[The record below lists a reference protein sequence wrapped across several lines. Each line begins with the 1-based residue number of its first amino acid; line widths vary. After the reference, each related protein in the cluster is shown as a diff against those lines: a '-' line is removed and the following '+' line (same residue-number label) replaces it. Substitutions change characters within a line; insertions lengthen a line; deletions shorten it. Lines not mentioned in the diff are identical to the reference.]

1 MNDTLPPEV
10 DALREA
16 RLKGSWHAHR
26 PVWVAVIVIL
36 VIVAGAL
43 AWFLLRAPATTPA
56 GKGKAGTDPNA
67 RPLPVAA
74 APARKGNIDV
84 YIDALG
90 TVTPRNTVVVHS
102 RVDGQLMSVGFRE
115 GQKVK
120 TGDLVAQL
128 DPRPFEVQLTQ
139 ANGTM
144 AHDQALLQNAR
155 IDLERY
161 RTLLK
166 QDSIAS
172 QQVDT
177 QAALVRQYEGQVQA
191 DQGAIDNAKL
201 QLTYSRVTAPISGRV
216 GLRLVDPG
224 NIVHAS
230 DANGLVTI
238 TQEQPITVIFPV
250 AEDDV
255 PRIVKRM
262 QSGGPVTVDAYDRT
276 GKTKLAT
283 GRLLTLDNQIDTTTG
298 TVKLKAE
305 MPNDDGALF
314 PNQFV
319 NVRMAVETRQDATL
333 VPSAAIQRGT
343 PGTFVF
349 LVKPDQSVAVTP
361 VKLGAVEGET
371 TEVKSGLGSGDRV
384 VVDGAD
390 KLRDGAK
397 VEVVDANARATGQT
411 APPSKGSPGAGQ
423 APGAPGRSAKGG

>member
-10 DALREA
+10 YAPPAVREKAAWRSRWRLILAALVVIA
-16 RLKGSWHAHR
+16 ILAVGV
-26 PVWVAVIVIL
+26 VWYL
-36 VIVAGAL
+36 S
-43 AWFLLRAPATTPA
+43 RTPANAPA
-56 GKGKAGTDPNA
+56 GKGRSGLGA
-67 RPLPVAA
+67 PLPVVAA
-74 APARKGNIDV
+74 AARKGNIDV

-90 TVTPRNTVVVHS
+90 TVTPRNTVVVHT
-102 RVDGQLMSVGFRE
+102 RVDGQLMNVGFQE
-115 GQKVK
+115 GQVVK
-120 TGDLVAQL
+120 AGDLLAQL
-128 DPRPFEVQLTQ
+128 DPRPFQVMLTQ

-144 AHDQALLQNAR
+144 VHDQALLKNAQ

-177 QAALVRQYEGQVQA
+177 QEALVRQDEGQVEN

-201 QLTYSRVTAPISGRV
+201 QLVYSRVTAPITGRV

-224 NIVHAS
+224 NIVHAA

-238 TQEQPITVIFPV
+238 TQEQPITVVYPV

-262 QSGGPVTVDAYDRT
+262 HSGQPVAVDAFDRS

-283 GRLLTLDNQIDTTTG
+283 GHLLTLDNQIDTTTG

-305 MPNDDGALF
+305 FPNLDGALF

-319 NVRMAVETRQDATL
+319 NVRMPVESRQDATL
-333 VPSAAIQRGT
+333 VPSAAIQRGA

-361 VKLGAVEGET
+361 VKLGAIEGET
-371 TEVKSGLGSGDRV
+371 TEVTSGLQPGDQV
-384 VVDGAD
+384 VVDGSD

-397 VEVVDANARATGQT
+397 VELADLNARRA
-411 APPSKGSPGAGQ
+411 APANGARKGAGDK
-423 APGAPGRSAKGG
+423 APGDQPRRAKGGG

>member
-10 DALREA
+10 DAPTAVRA
-16 RLKGSWHAHR
+16 KAAWRAHWRLVLIALVVIAILAAGV
-26 PVWVAVIVIL
+26 VWYLSRTPGTA
-36 VIVAGAL
+36 
-43 AWFLLRAPATTPA
+43 PA
-56 GKGKAGTDPNA
+56 GKGRSGLGANA
-67 RPLPVAA
+67 PLPVVAA
-74 APARKGNIDV
+74 AARKGNIDV

-90 TVTPRNTVVVHS
+90 TVTPRNTVVVHT
-102 RVDGQLMSVGFRE
+102 RVDGQLMSVGFQE
-115 GQKVK
+115 GQNVK
-120 TGDLVAQL
+120 AGDLLAQL
-128 DPRPFEVQLTQ
+128 DPRPFQVMLTQ

-144 AHDQALLQNAR
+144 AHDQALLKNAQ

-177 QAALVRQYEGQVQA
+177 QEALVRQDQGQVET

-201 QLTYSRVTAPISGRV
+201 QLVYSRVTSPITGRV

-224 NIVHAS
+224 NIVHAA

-238 TQEQPITVIFPV
+238 TQEQPITVIYPV

-262 QSGGPVTVDAYDRT
+262 HSGQPVAVDAFDRS

-283 GRLLTLDNQIDTTTG
+283 GHLLTIDNQIDTTTG

-305 MPNDDGALF
+305 FPNLDGALF

-319 NVRMAVETRQDATL
+319 NVRMPVESRQDATL
-333 VPSAAIQRGT
+333 VPSAAIQRGA

-361 VKLGAVEGET
+361 VKLGAIEGET
-371 TEVKSGLGSGDRV
+371 TEVTSGLQPGDQV
-384 VVDGAD
+384 VVDGSD

-397 VEVVDANARATGQT
+397 VELADLNARRA
-411 APPSKGSPGAGQ
+411 APANGARKGAGDK
-423 APGAPGRSAKGG
+423 APGDQPRRAKGGG